1 MTNSI
6 SKLIVHFVSV
16 ACRTICTV
24 CAPLSRSQL
33 IWKRNNISF
42 ALFRYEL
49 KLFVRRRHT
58 WIVFALLFAAML
70 WGAFNGQR
78 HAEEQQATVERI
90 RLREAND
97 IKEHKAA
104 AARYAQPAAAR
115 LPYWQDPTDVSG
127 YMRYGLVA
135 FSVKSPSPM
144 AAISVGQS
152 KVLPFYLRAELD
164 YLSPPDAA
172 FDFVNPRILSLGD
185 FDLAF
190 VLVYLLPLALI
201 LLGASRLSAERDSG
215 ALRLLATHAGSPRR
229 LIVLKFGTMAL
240 VCTAVV
246 LLMTGFAL
254 AMAGTPVLNAQA
266 WSVLS
271 VVTLAIAGYAVFWIG
286 LIALVASRTG
296 VIASHTLL
304 VSLWAAFTFFA
315 PAAGAFA
322 LELLHPAPSHLR
334 YLNELRRE
342 SNLTSTQ
349 RDAIVTAYLT
359 SNPAYA
365 AGADRLAQI
374 PYATK
379 QIAIQK
385 ELDRR
390 LLSSANAIAKTQ
402 ADAKNAA
409 GVLRWLS
416 PSLALDTVLQ
426 TAAGTDAIRQEA
438 FLRRSRAY
446 TDELRT
452 FFWPRAL
459 KEAAAPSFPCPGCAG
474 RLNFTDHDSIP
485 RFVVDSPLAGV
496 TERMVG
502 WAVYP
507 WLLAAAMG
515 CVLWRTRSFRF

>member
-1 MTNSI
+1 MTDI
-6 SKLIVHFVSV
+6 SS
-16 ACRTICTV
+16 
-24 CAPLSRSQL
+24 
-33 IWKRNNISF
+33 

-78 HAEEQQATVERI
+78 HAEEQQVTVERI
-90 RLREAND
+90 KLREANA

-135 FSVKSPSPM
+135 FSVKPPSPL

-164 YLSPPDAA
+164 YLSPPEAA

-190 VLVYLLPLALI
+190 VLVNLLPLALI
-201 LLGASRLSAERDSG
+201 VLGASRLSAERDSG
-215 ALRLLATHAGSPRR
+215 ALRLLASHAESPRR
-229 LIVLKFGTMAL
+229 LIILKFATMAL
-240 VCTAVV
+240 ACVPVV
-246 LLMTGFAL
+246 LLMTGLSL
-254 AMAGTPVLNAQA
+254 AMAGAPVLDVQA
-266 WSVLS
+266 WRVLS
-271 VVTLAIAGYAVFWIG
+271 VVALAVAGYAVFWIG

-304 VSLWAAFTFFA
+304 VSLWAALTFLA

-322 LELLHPAPSHLR
+322 LELLHPAPSPLR

-342 SNLTSTQ
+342 SNFTPAQ
-349 RDAIVTAYLT
+349 RDAIVKGYLT

-379 QIAIQK
+379 QIAMQK

-390 LLSSANAIAKTQ
+390 LLSSVNAIANAQ
-402 ADAKNAA
+402 ADAKGAA

-416 PSLALDTVLQ
+416 PSLALDMVLQ
-426 TAAGTDAIRQEA
+426 TAAGTDAMRQET
-438 FLRRSRAY
+438 FLRRARAY
-446 TDELRT
+446 TNELRT

-459 KEAAAPSFPCPGCAG
+459 KEAADPSFPCPGCAG

-485 RFVVDSPLAGV
+485 RFIVDSPLENVA
-496 TERMVG
+496 ERTIG

-507 WLLAAAMG
+507 WLLAAAMS
-515 CVLWRTRSFRF
+515 CMLWRTRSFRF